1 MTRRELLAAPAIAMA
16 QAPRRPNVIVLI
28 SDDQG
33 YGDLSIHGNPHLETP
48 NLDSIARGGVQF
60 TQFHSNPVCS
70 PTRAS
75 LMTGRHYYRTGVTD
89 TYIGRSMMR
98 PDEVTMADV
107 FRKSGYRTGIFGKWH
122 LGDHYPLR
130 PFDRGFDTAVTHF
143 GGGIGQPSDPPGGE
157 RYYDPLLQRNGKPE
171 RFRGYCTDIFFDEAL
186 RFIETNR
193 TRPFFTYIATN
204 APHTPL
210 EIAEEFVEPF
220 RNKNLDE
227 VTSRIYGMVRN
238 LDANVGKLLA
248 HLQKLNLERDTI
260 LVFLTDNGPQ
270 QRRFNASM
278 RGLKGSVYEGG
289 IRVPCF
295 VRWPAR
301 ITPGTSDNRLAAHID
316 LLPTL
321 ARAAGVA
328 LPDRPLDGRDILGNE
343 KSDRTICFQWHRG
356 DAPEKWRNACAR
368 NQRWK
373 LVENK
378 ELFDLEKDPAE
389 STDVAAQNPQILE
402 QLRRDY
408 DAWFASVTEK
418 GFDPV
423 RIPIGTPHENPV
435 MLSQQD
441 WRGPRAVWGPEAL
454 GHWEVD
460 VAQAGRYSASF
471 LVNPGPACQLTFRLN
486 GVERTVPVPA
496 GLAEVRLASVDLPKG
511 QGRLEAVLHLS
522 GGPGEKTRGVRF
534 ASLEKI

>member
-1 MTRRELLAAPAIAMA
+1 MTRRELLAVPAVSLA
-16 QAPRRPNVIVLI
+16 QAPRRPNVIVVI

-33 YGDLSIHGNPHLETP
+33 YGDLSVHGNAHLETP
-48 NLDSIARGGVQF
+48 NLDSIARGGLQF
-60 TQFHSNPVCS
+60 TQFHVNPVCS

-98 PDEVTMADV
+98 PDEITMADV
-107 FRKSGYRTGIFGKWH
+107 FRKGGYRTGIFGKWH

-171 RFRGYCTDIFFDEAL
+171 RFRGYCTDIFFDETAK
-186 RFIETNR
+186 FVETNR
-193 TRPFFTYIATN
+193 SRPFFAYVATN

-210 EIAEEFVEPF
+210 EVAEDLVEPF
-220 RNKNLDE
+220 REKNLDE
-227 VTSRIYGMVRN
+227 TTSRIYGMVRN
-238 LDANVGKLLA
+238 LDANIGRLLGT
-248 HLQKLNLERDTI
+248 LKRLDLERDTI

-270 QRRFNASM
+270 QRRYNANM

-301 ITPGTSDNRLAAHID
+301 IVPGTTDNRLAAHID

-321 ARAAGVA
+321 ARAAGISP
-328 LPDRPLDGRDILGNE
+328 PDHPLDGRDILGANRE
-343 KSDRTICFQWHRG
+343 DRTICFQWHRG

-378 ELFDLEKDPAE
+378 ELFDLENDQAE
-389 STDVAAQNPQILE
+389 STDVAAQNPQVVE
-402 QLRRDY
+402 GLRRDY
-408 DAWFASVTEK
+408 ETWFASVTEK

-423 RIPIGTPHENPV
+423 RIPVGTPHENPV
-435 MLSQQD
+435 TLSQQD
-441 WRGPRAVWGPEAL
+441 WRGPRAIWGPDAL
-454 GHWEVD
+454 GHWEVEI
-460 VAQAGRYSASF
+460 AQAGRYTASF
-471 LVNPGPACQLTFRLN
+471 LLTPGPVGRLTFRLS

-496 GLAEVRLASVDLPKG
+496 NLAEIRIPNLDLPQG
-511 QGRLEAVLHLS
+511 PGRLEAVQQS
-522 GGPGEKTRGVRF
+522 GDKTRGVRF
-534 ASLEKI
+534 ATLERI